1 MWATSTRALK
11 ADLDNASVA
20 RRIDMFAGAQISL
33 YPITDGFVDVIT
45 SSLIA
50 LDPWRDR
57 LRIEA
62 DDILRQCQRNFLA
75 GGFRAHGLVA
85 LTFRSLNSFWQPG
98 GAVRQKLPSLIFPAT
113 SIC

>member
-1 MWATSTRALK
+1 
-11 ADLDNASVA
+11 
-20 RRIDMFAGAQISL
+20 MFAGAQFSL

-45 SSLIA
+45 SSLIV
-50 LDPWRDR
+50 LDPWQDR

-62 DDILRQCQRNFLA
+62 DDISRQCQRNFLA

-98 GAVRQKLPSLIFPAT
+98 GAVRQKLTSLIFPVT
-113 SIC
+113 SIS